1 MIMIDVAAQ
10 IDAVTRELEDTTH
23 DGEEAR
29 VQRLTQDLP
38 ATLPEAWGAVTDPAR
53 ITSWFQPVSGDLT
66 VGGNYQ
72 IEGNAGGTVLACDP
86 PRNGRAEFRV
96 TWEFGG
102 NVSWL
107 EVRLRAV
114 TPERTRVELAHTA
127 PIASVPAEMWNTYGP
142 GATGVGWDGGMLGL
156 ALNLGAQD
164 AALSPLKPRPGR
176 SRRRGRRFT
185 AQRPTAGP
193 WLTSRSVQTQRRQ
206 RKPPMRRTVFIQL
219 RHHPPSASSA

>member
-164 AALSPLKPRPGR
+164 AALSPAEAEAWAFTPEGQAFYRAAADSWAVAHVAFGADPETAAQAADATY
-176 SRRRGRRFT
+176 RFYT
-185 AQRPTAGP
+185 AQA
-193 WLTSRSVQTQRRQ
+193 
-206 RKPPMRRTVFIQL
+206 PP
-219 RHHPPSASSA
+219 A